1 MNTLQIFGLQAD
13 EESASSDFWFLKRI
27 LPIKP
32 ESALDIEPAAS
43 RVEYANGFPTLA
55 AFIASDTDLVI
66 FRRFDCLGARNLLY
80 LQAELV
86 TLEANLAALD
96 QADLASERA
105 KDMDVMLASKS
116 WEALAWKAKEKADGR
131 EAKRIEL
138 IMKIRPLMAEYRML
152 MLYTPPP
159 L

>member
-1 MNTLQIFGLQAD
+1 MQ
-13 EESASSDFWFLKRI
+13 
-27 LPIKP
+27 PIKP
-32 ESALDIEPAAS
+32 ESASDSEPATG

-96 QADLASERA
+96 EADLASERN

-116 WEALAWKAKEKADGR
+116 WEALAWKAKEKSNGS
-131 EAKRIEL
+131 EAKRMEL

-152 MLYTPPP
+152 L